1 MTLAEFA
8 MQHPHLWNLKYTRQ
22 DETTPTTTL
31 VGIGGG
37 YNLNADKMM
46 EAMRQFNIA
55 YIDPNYEHIVDDYV
69 ASLPEGE
76 AEASVEF
83 ADALS
88 KEQFIRQIIDE
99 MVLEPALV
107 SNQSKINEEFVAIK
121 IPLGSEIW
129 KLCNKIVWL
138 DEPNIQL
145 TPSFNVPDVKALVDK
160 NANQIKPAADINLNI
175 TGMAELQI
183 AQLVSDNIK

>member
-160 NANQIKPAADINLNI
+160 NANQIKPAADIILNI